1 MDVAAKE
8 QTLDEFDSG
17 KGANQ
22 MRIAVGSDHAG
33 WPLKEPLVAVLID
46 RGWDVEDFGTFG
58 TESVD
63 YPDYA
68 AKVAEAVARGDV
80 DRGLLLCGSG
90 QGMCMS
96 ANKVSGVRA
105 ALAHDVVSARLAR
118 AHNDANVLTMGARF
132 VAAPLAQEI
141 LLTFVSTEFAGGRH
155 MRRVEKIE
163 TTAHRETGLS

>member
-1 MDVAAKE
+1 
-8 QTLDEFDSG
+8 
-17 KGANQ
+17 

-33 WPLKEPLVAVLID
+33 WPLKEPLVAFLIE

-68 AKVAEAVARGDV
+68 AKVAEAVAHGTV

-90 QGMCMS
+90 QGMCMT
-96 ANKVSGVRA
+96 ANKVPGVRA

-118 AHNDANVLTMGARF
+118 EHNDANVLTMGARF
-132 VAAPLAQEI
+132 VASPLAEEI
-141 LLTFVSTEFAGGRH
+141 LSTFVSTGFAGGRH
-155 MRRVEKIE
+155 QRRVEKID
-163 TTAHRETGLS
+163 TIARREHGLS